1 MFFKTSI
8 YISAF
13 IFGFGFTKY
22 NVPSVSESWVL
33 WTSFIEMYE
42 LLWWTLF
49 PNTKIIILY
58 EASQSTANIL
68 QYMSSTCQS
77 LEWSDCKYMEEGIV
91 WFHQSNPENPFI
103 NSGINL
109 TWGKSESDERRTFS
123 GLRSQWTMF
132 MLWRC
137 FSATRICVTKNFV
150 ILSDRRPCSLDR
162 IISNMSPG
170 SKNLIHFCPF
180 VPEWAMGS
188 NLDLVCTKLLKTV
201 YSYFVSKYWSLKLS
215 LIQLFCDSYVLIS
228 Y

>member
-1 MFFKTSI
+1 MWLLSCHGAGFGTIIHSSLYKDWTASHPHWLHEMFFKTSI

-77 LEWSDCKYMEEGIV
+77 LEWSDCNGGRHCMIPSVQSGKS
-91 WFHQSNPENPFI
+91 FHQLWHQSYLREVWIRWEKNVF
-103 NSGINL
+103 
-109 TWGKSESDERRTFS
+109 
-123 GLRSQWTMF
+123 GLKVTMNDVHAVKVF
-132 MLWRC
+132 
-137 FSATRICVTKNFV
+137 
-150 ILSDRRPCSLDR
+150 
-162 IISNMSPG
+162 
-170 SKNLIHFCPF
+170 
-180 VPEWAMGS
+180 
-188 NLDLVCTKLLKTV
+188 
-201 YSYFVSKYWSLKLS
+201 
-215 LIQLFCDSYVLIS
+215 
-228 Y
+228 